1 MKSLIYLLLLSI
13 SITLTSNAQSRNC
26 NDDLYSGCYV
36 EGLESY
42 ANQYKALYEQA
53 QSNYTNEL
61 QNKYALQNQ
70 ITILE
75 SQLNS
80 ITPEDGVNQS
90 HVDAAYANGAASVT
104 PEDGVNQSH
113 VDAAYANGAASV
125 TPEDGVNQ
133 SHVDAAYA
141 NGAASVT
148 PEDGVNQ
155 SHVDAAYAN
164 GAASVTPEDG
174 VNQSHVDA
182 AYANGAASVT
192 PEDGVNQSH
201 VDAVT
206 PLRLD
211 MPMNLPNG
219 WSMFGYTC
227 VQPLDVIDGF
237 VSVKESLEIVKD
249 EMGLAYLPD
258 YNFNAIGDLKHGEGY
273 QIKLTNSIED
283 FQFCKTLVPKVF
295 GCTDA
300 NAFNYNPDANT
311 EDDSCIPVLTG
322 CMDEDAFNFDA
333 AANTNDDSC
342 IEKVFGCTDSEA
354 FNYNAEANTN
364 DDSCIA
370 KVNGCMDSNGWD
382 FNPLANSERDCLY
395 LNLEVSVPSYDSV
408 VSMLE
413 CLGSQAH
420 YDSPWLSIC
429 ANDAFETID
438 SYEYYMHEGSS
449 DEVEKCVFEG
459 PYGQQ
464 YCNQALENEPI
475 ELISVLTG
483 TCYASNAC
491 NYLEQGIC
499 DYTSCVGCQDP
510 TAFNYDAE
518 ATVASECI
526 PVIEGC
532 IDDAACNFEPE
543 ANTDDGSCYNNNLGC
558 GCDNPAPIEGLN
570 CQGNPIQIGDVIY
583 GGMVFQINED
593 GTALVVSTKDL
604 GVMTWSDAQNSA
616 SNSRTEGYEDWYL
629 PNIDQLESLYNSIGP
644 GGDNSLG
651 LEFQAG
657 QYSSHWKLWSSSIT
671 PSNSNYVYILN
682 FVDGE
687 VNENYYPQ
695 NWTYSSRPIRSIDL
709 GCTPPAF
716 MNSTSDFE
724 SPSITSGEV
733 LYVYYDNTYIT
744 HFTTSSSSI
753 VTGATP
759 GYSGNGPR
767 YSDED
772 YGTGAV
778 QPGVNYYAG
787 TLSSLTSIN
796 EANYPYWVGAGDEY
810 IFDTRSFENGGETY
824 DGVGNFSWTNWT
836 NKNLKISKTQVV
848 CDE

>member
-1 MKSLIYLLLLSI
+1 MKKLIYLLIISL

-61 QNKYALQNQ
+61 TIKYGLEAQITSLQN
-70 ITILE
+70 
-75 SQLNS
+75 QLNS
-80 ITPEDGVNQS
+80 ITPEDGVSQANVDAAYLSGAASVTPEDGINQS
-90 HVDAAYANGAASVT
+90 HVDAAYAEGAASVT

-113 VDAAYANGAASV
+113 VDAAYTEGAASV
-125 TPEDGVNQ
+125 TPEDGINQ
-133 SHVDAAYA
+133 SHVDAAFA
-141 NGAASVT
+141 EGAASVT
-148 PEDGVNQ
+148 PEDGIRQ
-155 SHVDAAYAN
+155 SHVDAA
-164 GAASVTPEDG
+164 
-174 VNQSHVDA
+174 
-182 AYANGAASVT
+182 
-192 PEDGVNQSH
+192 
-201 VDAVT
+201 T
-206 PLRLD
+206 PLSLD
-211 MPMNLPNG
+211 IPMSLPEG
-219 WSMFGYTC
+219 WSIFGYTC
-227 VQPLDVIDGF
+227 VEPLDVIDGF

-249 EMGLAYLPD
+249 ELGLAYLPN
-258 YNFNAIGDLKHGEGY
+258 YSFNAIGNLKHGEGY
-273 QIKLTNSIED
+273 QIKLTTSIDD
-283 FQFCKTLVPKVF
+283 FQFCKTLVAKVF

-300 NAFNYNPDANT
+300 TAFNYNPDANT
-311 EDDSCIPVLTG
+311 EDDSCI
-322 CMDEDAFNFDA
+322 A
-333 AANTNDDSC
+333 
-342 IEKVFGCTDSEA
+342 KVFGCTGEEA
-354 FNYNAEANTN
+354 LNYNSEANTN

-370 KVNGCMDSNGWD
+370 KVYGC
-382 FNPLANSERDCLY
+382 RD
-395 LNLEVSVPSYDSV
+395 
-408 VSMLE
+408 
-413 CLGSQAH
+413 Q
-420 YDSPWLSIC
+420 
-429 ANDAFETID
+429 
-438 SYEYYMHEGSS
+438 
-449 DEVEKCVFEG
+449 
-459 PYGQQ
+459 
-464 YCNQALENEPI
+464 
-475 ELISVLTG
+475 
-483 TCYASNAC
+483 
-491 NYLEQGIC
+491 
-499 DYTSCVGCQDP
+499 
-510 TAFNYDAE
+510 
-518 ATVASECI
+518 
-526 PVIEGC
+526 
-532 IDDAACNFEPE
+532 AACNFEPE
-543 ANTDDGSCYNNNLGC
+543 ANTDDGSCYNDAGC
-558 GCDNPAPIEGLN
+558 GCDNPAPSKGLN

-593 GTALVVSTKDL
+593 GTALVVSMEDVE
-604 GVMTWSDAQNSA
+604 VMTWSDAQNTTA
-616 SNSRTEGYEDWYL
+616 NATTEGYEDWYL

-657 QYSSHWKLWSSSIT
+657 QYSSHWKFWSSSIT

-709 GCTPPAF
+709 GCIPPAF
-716 MNSTSDFE
+716 MNSASDFE

-733 LYVYYDNTYIT
+733 LYVYYDNAYIT

-753 VTGATP
+753 VTGSTP

-836 NKNLKISKTQVV
+836 SKNLKVSQMLII
-848 CDE
+848 CEDE